1 MDYRF
6 KILMVSSEMTP
17 FAKTGGLG
25 DVVGA
30 LPKALRQRGHEICVV
45 LPKYSFIDTQK
56 YGIELFHYPMGVR
69 MGNKEEWCSVHRSF
83 FDGVPV
89 YFIEQNDFFYR
100 EGLYHDK
107 EMNDYRDNPK
117 RFAFLCRAAL
127 QLCLDRGFSPDIV
140 HANDWQT
147 ALLPAYLKTLDWRNT
162 VLERSASVLT
172 IHNLAYQ
179 GVYSKTN
186 YPYTGL
192 GWENFIPG
200 IFEYYNAINFL
211 QGGIYYA
218 DMVNTVSPTY
228 AREITTP
235 AMGNGLDRNLRA
247 KEDRFRG
254 ILNGVDYE
262 VWSPE
267 YDKYLPAHY
276 SIDHPEGKKICKRA
290 LQKVFNLNPDTHVA
304 LLGVV
309 GRFVEQKGYHLLA
322 EILEELMN
330 TMYIQ
335 FVILGTGDKHLEN
348 FYRSMAYKY
357 GDRMGAY
364 IGFSEEL
371 AHLIEAGSD
380 FFIMPSMYE
389 PCGLNQIYSLR
400 YGTLPIVRATG
411 GLNDSVE
418 NYNEYTGEGTGFK
431 FWDFTTYALYYTIGW
446 AVSTYYDRPYHM
458 KNLIRN
464 AMSRRFSWDMSA
476 QEYEYAYLKALT

>member
-1 MDYRF
+1 
-6 KILMVSSEMTP
+6 
-17 FAKTGGLG
+17 
-25 DVVGA
+25 
-30 LPKALRQRGHEICVV
+30 
-45 LPKYSFIDTQK
+45 
-56 YGIELFHYPMGVR
+56 
-69 MGNKEEWCSVHRSF
+69 
-83 FDGVPV
+83 
-89 YFIEQNDFFYR
+89 
-100 EGLYHDK
+100 
-107 EMNDYRDNPK
+107 
-117 RFAFLCRAAL
+117 
-127 QLCLDRGFSPDIV
+127 
-140 HANDWQT
+140 
-147 ALLPAYLKTLDWRNT
+147 
-162 VLERSASVLT
+162 
-172 IHNLAYQ
+172 
-179 GVYSKTN
+179 
-186 YPYTGL
+186 
-192 GWENFIPG
+192 
-200 IFEYYNAINFL
+200 
-211 QGGIYYA
+211 
-218 DMVNTVSPTY
+218 
-228 AREITTP
+228 
-235 AMGNGLDRNLRA
+235 
-247 KEDRFRG
+247 
-254 ILNGVDYE
+254 VDYE